1 LLLLGTAE
9 GFRQVS
15 TLLYAM
21 AGRQALVSKAA
32 GRDLGGHDWLPVVIQ
47 GTDYTLGIK
56 KGISPFI
63 CIITLVA
70 PEGPFCG
77 TAWRAA

>member
-1 LLLLGTAE
+1 M
-9 GFRQVS
+9 S

-32 GRDLGGHDWLPVVIQ
+32 GRDVGGHDWLLVVIQ

-56 KGISPFI
+56 KGISPNLGLQTDMTEVI
-63 CIITLVA
+63 KTIS
-70 PEGPFCG
+70 
-77 TAWRAA
+77 